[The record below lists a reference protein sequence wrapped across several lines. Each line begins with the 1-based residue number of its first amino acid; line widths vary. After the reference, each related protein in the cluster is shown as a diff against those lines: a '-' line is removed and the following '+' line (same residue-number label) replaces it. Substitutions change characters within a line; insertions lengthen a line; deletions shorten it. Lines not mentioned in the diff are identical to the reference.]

1 MNNNEE
7 NVQMSVDGCGI
18 LAMITD
24 LLTDCMIAYKSHDE
38 KEFMRKFNSAK
49 NILNSLEYDHSDFAT
64 ENGKEKQ

>member
-1 MNNNEE
+1 MSDKDE

-18 LAMITD
+18 LSMITD